1 MLKVLQIKEIYTLL
15 AYSCVNTFII
25 SIHHKIL
32 MFVAN
37 NLVIK
42 YIFKLCTIQASPS
55 DFENQ
60 EIWELLL
67 GIIYSKNVIQ
77 ML

>member
-1 MLKVLQIKEIYTLL
+1 MLKVLQIKKIYTLL
-15 AYSCVNTFII
+15 AYSCINTFII
-25 SIHHKIL
+25 IIHHKIL

-42 YIFKLCTIQASPS
+42 YILNYAQESPS

-60 EIWELLL
+60 EIWELLV
-67 GIIYSKNVIQ
+67 GIIYSQNVIQ